1 MVDRRW
7 WYLGEDVQDVK
18 CELLR
23 VESDFESDGFADT
36 PVHATCL
43 VRQGEGVVI
52 WFVLYRGDALERHQR
67 E

>member
-1 MVDRRW
+1 MVGRRW
-7 WYLGEDVQDVK
+7 WYLGDDVQDVK

-36 PVHATCL
+36 AVHTACL

-52 WFVLYRGDALERHQR
+52 WLALYGGNALERYQR